1 MWDLLDTPGVRLLVG
16 YLCVLAVMS
25 PVTLVVYA
33 WDKRRARKQAWR
45 VAERT
50 LHTLELLG
58 GWPGGIAAR
67 RWLRHKS
74 SKRGFRAVS
83 WAVVGLHAAAI
94 ALAVW
99 WLRGRG

>member
-25 PVTLVVYA
+25 PLTFLVYA
-33 WDKRRARKQAWR
+33 WDKHRARKKAWR
-45 VAERT
+45 VSEKT

-67 RWLRHKS
+67 QKLRHKS
-74 SKRGFRAVS
+74 AKRGFRAVS
-83 WAVVGLHAAAI
+83 WAIVGLHAV
-94 ALAVW
+94 AVAW
-99 WLRGRG
+99 MTWLLTQGA